1 MFNFKKLSI
10 LVCSLFYFLTFCVS
24 DTLIAYDKFAKVVV
38 IGEYRSGK
46 TTLYN
51 AIRGNADKV
60 IHTEQIS
67 NDNCLTYDITERV
80 WHPNRGIKSWFK
92 KGKYVNENTS
102 VGVYLFDTSG
112 EEQHEDLMRQFC
124 KGAHVAI
131 LTLDAEKLVKE
142 RCYIKGYFSLQGL
155 TAIIDDISLYA
166 PDCKVIVVLTKYQ
179 QALDKYGEKYKSAC
193 NQILDLD
200 NLKDAIKGTF
210 PRLKVDKI
218 YRYDTSVDRYW
229 ECQANMQNMIKE
241 CISDYGLY
249 RLPEVPDGLR
259 ANVTNVYAGQ
269 KTVYYEEP
277 FFFGL
282 FSTTKSYQTDNYVPA
297 LNWH

>member
-1 MFNFKKLSI
+1 MFNFKKISI
-10 LVCSLFYFLTFCVS
+10 LVCSLFYFLTFG
-24 DTLIAYDKFAKVVV
+24 TLNAVIAYDKFAKVVI

-51 AIRGNADKV
+51 AIRGNADEV
-60 IHTEQIS
+60 IHTRQIS
-67 NDNCLTYDITERV
+67 DDNCLTYDIAERV
-80 WHPNRGIKSWFK
+80 WRPNHGIMRWFK
-92 KGKYVNENTS
+92 NGKFVNENKS

-210 PRLKVDKI
+210 PILRVDKI

-249 RLPEVPDGLR
+249 RLPEIPDGLR
-259 ANVTNVYAGQ
+259 ANVINVYAGLPPN
-269 KTVYYEEP
+269 E
-277 FFFGL
+277 F
-282 FSTTKSYQTDNYVPA
+282 TTSVSF
-297 LNWH
+297 

>member
-10 LVCSLFYFLTFCVS
+10 LICSLFYFLTFGVF
-24 DTLIAYDKFAKVVV
+24 DAATAYDKFAKVV
-38 IGEYRSGK
+38 ILGEFESGK

-51 AIRGNADKV
+51 AIRGNTDEV
-60 IHTEQIS
+60 YHTRQIS
-67 NDNCLTYDITERV
+67 DDNCLTYDIAERV
-80 WHPNRGIKSWFK
+80 WRPNHGIMRWFK
-92 KGKYVNENTS
+92 SGKFVNENTS

-112 EEQHEDLMRQFC
+112 ESKHEDLMRQFC
-124 KGAHVAI
+124 KGAHAAI
-131 LTLDAEKLVKE
+131 LTLDAKKLVRE
-142 RCYIKGYFSLQGL
+142 RCYIKAYFSLQSL

-179 QALDKYGEKYKSAC
+179 QALDEYGEKYKSAC
-193 NQILDLD
+193 NQILNLD

-218 YRYDTSVDRYW
+218 YRYDTSVDSYW
-229 ECQANMQNMIKE
+229 KCQADMQNMIKE

-259 ANVTNVYAGQ
+259 ANVTSVYTGQ

>member
-1 MFNFKKLSI
+1 MFNFKKISI
-10 LVCSLFYFLTFCVS
+10 LVCSLFYFLTFG
-24 DTLIAYDKFAKVVV
+24 TLNAVIAYNKFAKVVI
-38 IGEYRSGK
+38 IGAFESGK

-51 AIRGNADKV
+51 AIRGNADEV

-67 NDNCLTYDITERV
+67 DDNCLPYNITERV
-80 WHPNRGIKSWFK
+80 WLPNRGIKSWFK
-92 KGKYVNENTS
+92 KGKYVNVNTS

-142 RCYIKGYFSLQGL
+142 RCYIKAYFSLQSL
-155 TAIIDDISLYA
+155 TETIDDISLYA
-166 PDCKVIVVLTKYQ
+166 PDCKVIVVLTKYKK
-179 QALDKYGEKYKSAC
+179 ALDKYGEKYKSAC
-193 NQILDLD
+193 NQILNLD

-218 YRYDTSVDRYW
+218 YKYDTSVNGYW
-229 ECQANMQNMIKE
+229 QCQADMQNMIKE

-249 RLPEVPDGLR
+249 RLPDVSDGLR
-259 ANVTNVYAGQ
+259 ANVTSVYAGQ
-269 KTVYYEEP
+269 RTVRYKEP
-277 FFFGL
+277 VFFGL
-282 FSTTKSYQTDNYVPA
+282 FDVTKSYQTARYVPA